1 MFGSMNVIALIL
13 GRTKNIPVFLLLA
26 LIMAAL
32 GSFLV
37 YIGKRSITERNAR
50 IAHYTGGH
58 EFTGKP
64 AVFIG
69 FVQLFLGALALLA
82 AICFLISIFS

>member
-1 MFGSMNVIALIL
+1 MFVSMNLIALIL

-32 GSFLV
+32 GSFLI
-37 YIGKRSITERNAR
+37 YIGKRSITERRAR

-58 EFTGKP
+58 EFTGKL

-69 FVQLFLGALALLA
+69 YVQLLLGALALLSA
-82 AICFLISIFS
+82 VSFLISIFR